1 MVMKFI
7 KKKYISGHCI
17 VRLLSLSWMTLP
29 QESKQRGDE
38 RDILAEKIG
47 GTLGKDR

>member
-1 MVMKFI
+1 M
-7 KKKYISGHCI
+7 I
-17 VRLLSLSWMTLP
+17 VRFLSLSWVAFLYVVV
-29 QESKQRGDE
+29 QESKQRRDD